1 MIKKTALI
9 KLILAS
15 CLLSSVL
22 CAASIALTA
31 PASAT
36 TCTNTAHIIINVRAS
51 TGTTDYPACIDPT
64 NALYT
69 AEKGCGAYVTEGA
82 TLTSLSTTP
91 QTATKLTC
99 DAGARLE
106 SAASG
111 CATGF
116 TKIKILPS
124 GTSTIGDA
132 CVKNTNPS
140 YVASLPNGCGYYTVD
155 AGAVS
160 TALPFNSLTFT
171 CTGVGILDASS
182 GCGSGYT
189 KIKVSTST
197 KSASAFG
204 CVSVVNSQYAGAS
217 PTASACGFFKVAASV
232 LVSSFPIVS
241 TTLACDGVQVTAV
254 GSGCDSST

>member
-1 MIKKTALI
+1 M
-9 KLILAS
+9 AS

-36 TCTNTAHIIINVRAS
+36 TCTNTAHIIINARA
-51 TGTTDYPACIDPT
+51 TAADTTNYPACIDPT

-69 AEKGCGAYVTEGA
+69 AEKGCGAYVAVGA
-82 TLTSLSTTP
+82 TLGSISSGTS
-91 QTATKLTC
+91 ATELNC
-99 DAGARLE
+99 DVGARLE

-140 YVASLPNGCGYYTVD
+140 YVT
-155 AGAVS
+155 
-160 TALPFNSLTFT
+160 
-171 CTGVGILDASS
+171 
-182 GCGSGYT
+182 
-189 KIKVSTST
+189 
-197 KSASAFG
+197 
-204 CVSVVNSQYAGAS
+204 
-217 PTASACGFFKVAASV
+217 
-232 LVSSFPIVS
+232 
-241 TTLACDGVQVTAV
+241 
-254 GSGCDSST
+254 